1 MKSENWSFASRGIR
15 ILTAAPSELEIDFG
29 TMHKYVLQSIKDA
42 RRRSVESFMNAV
54 GATDRTYDAEFES
67 HSKHFK
73 ALYDDMNE

>member
-1 MKSENWSFASRGIR
+1 
-15 ILTAAPSELEIDFG
+15 
-29 TMHKYVLQSIKDA
+29 MHKYVPQSIKDA

-73 ALYDDMNE
+73 ALYDDMNECKCNRSTYYDCYRNSFHT